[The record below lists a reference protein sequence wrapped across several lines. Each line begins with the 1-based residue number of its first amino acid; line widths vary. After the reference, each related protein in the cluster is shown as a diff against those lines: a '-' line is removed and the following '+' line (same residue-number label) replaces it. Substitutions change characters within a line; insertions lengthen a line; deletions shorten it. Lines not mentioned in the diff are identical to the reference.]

1 MNEVSIYEVS
11 CYELNKQLIS
21 SQEDNKRRLAKFI
34 ERHIEN
40 ISDDCER
47 FYSRTIT
54 KLSIP
59 MTTIDDFS
67 MQKDNIADTNKQLS

>member
-34 ERHIEN
+34 ERHIEQIN
-40 ISDDCER
+40 DDC
-47 FYSRTIT
+47 
-54 KLSIP
+54 
-59 MTTIDDFS
+59 
-67 MQKDNIADTNKQLS
+67 